1 MIRKSYAGVG
11 SRRTPTAICSV
22 MTKVASHLERAG
34 WHLLSGGA
42 RGADNSFEFGIT
54 DQRNVTSIRPFF
66 FGKAGVMSYSEAL
79 TIARAAYPIPG
90 NTRGFVKQL
99 FARNVMQV
107 LDVDGQSPV
116 KFVICWT
123 PDAAITR
130 AQCSQTTGGTRYAI
144 AVADMHG
151 IPVFNLARADHME
164 RVKRMLDPRFV

>member
-11 SRRTPTAICSV
+11 SRRTPRPICSL
-22 MTKVASHLERAG
+22 MKQVASHLESQG

-42 RGADNSFEFGIT
+42 RGADNACEFGVKDRT
-54 DQRNVTSIRPFF
+54 HVTIIKPFF
-66 FGKAGVMSYSEAL
+66 FGKAGVMPYSDAL
-79 TIARAAYPIPG
+79 IIARAAYPIPS

-107 LDVDGQSPV
+107 LGVDGKTPV
-116 KFVICWT
+116 QFVLCWT

-130 AQCSQTTGGTRYAI
+130 AECSLSTGGTRYAI

-151 IPVFNLARADHME
+151 IPVFNLARADHHK
-164 RVKRMLDPRFV
+164 RVQRMLDTRCV